1 MAQHDIDIAN
11 GSGAA
16 VRADLN
22 LGLTAFATSHSGNNP
37 PSPTFPY
44 QDWADTTTNTLKK
57 RNGANSAWILIG
69 SLDVA
74 NMGLATLAS
83 PTLTGS
89 PTSVTPTSTDSSTK
103 IATTAMVQ
111 AAAALKVAAHTTVHS
126 VVNGTNVESTL
137 HINNGAPSGTTS
149 NGDIWFEY

>member
-1 MAQHDIDIAN
+1 MAQHDIDIAD
-11 GSGAA
+11 GSGAQ

-22 LGLTAFATSHSGNNP
+22 AGLTAFATSHSGNNA

-89 PTSVTPTSTDSSTK
+89 PKSVTPTSTDSSTK